1 MLEKASKLF
10 ERVFLAR
17 VPMMIFPLKTSTTPA
32 ISPEEATVRASR
44 RFCLL
49 SVVSKPMGFWA
60 PVRTM
65 GLGLPWMR

>member
-1 MLEKASKLF
+1 MLEKASKLLLRIF
-10 ERVFLAR
+10 RAR
-17 VPMMIFPLKTSTTPA
+17 VPSITFPLNTSTTPVM
-32 ISPEEATVRASR
+32 SEAATAKASR
-44 RFCLL
+44 RFCLE